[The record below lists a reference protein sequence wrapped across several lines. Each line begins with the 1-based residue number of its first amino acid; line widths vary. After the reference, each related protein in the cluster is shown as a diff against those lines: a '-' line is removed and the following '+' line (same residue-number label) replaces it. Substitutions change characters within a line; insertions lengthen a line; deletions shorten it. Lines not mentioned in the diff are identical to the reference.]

1 MLRLR
6 HQESRKEVGS
16 SLPQTFV
23 GREEELAE
31 LWDRALRRQN
41 VLVLGGPRVGKTA
54 LLERLAEGLAEGG
67 DQVVVFVDASG
78 GLRGMLLQMA
88 EQLHRAGLLRLDDV
102 WEGVPWEGRGNVG
115 SRVRGMLLPELRGLI
130 LRSLESVQGGV
141 VVLLDGLGRL
151 NYGVEDFVLRL
162 IDLGGVV
169 LAMDSE
175 RAREGRFRRI
185 VGRFVFKVELKNLSE
200 EQAEKL
206 IAAYRER
213 CDIFVE
219 DERAWLKQVLNLSGG
234 NPGALLDILR
244 EHSRESIVR
253 DEAVRGL
260 SAMETTGVAVVP
272 VSWFI
277 YGVLFVFVVLRY
289 VGRGIGDRDSFIIG
303 AIGMSTLIILG
314 FLIRLGNR
322 LR

>member
-1 MLRLR
+1 
-6 HQESRKEVGS
+6 
-16 SLPQTFV
+16 
-23 GREEELAE
+23 
-31 LWDRALRRQN
+31 
-41 VLVLGGPRVGKTA
+41 
-54 LLERLAEGLAEGG
+54 LERLAEGLAEGG

-78 GLRGMLLQMA
+78 GLRGILLQMA

-130 LRSLESVQGGV
+130 LRSLESAPGGV

-162 IDLGGVV
+162 VDRGGVV
-169 LAMDSE
+169 LALNMDSE

-200 EQAEKL
+200 EQAARL

-244 EHSRESIVR
+244 EHSRESFVR

-277 YGVLFVFVVLRY
+277 YGILFVFVVLRY